1 MKKKNLFYVF
11 LFLFYVS
18 QITFAQGAKSTYLVR
33 STTGLSGSSQ
43 NIIVNN
49 KAYTV
54 QQSIGQMSA
63 IGTFHNSRY
72 TIRQGFIQPLVL
84 AKITDVLNPID
95 LDVSFYPNPFAE
107 SASLVF
113 SEKIFGNVEIA
124 VYNVLGSLVFS
135 KTFKADQKVKLDFNN
150 LSLASYIL
158 KVTANNKQFIK
169 NIIKKNFR

>member
-1 MKKKNLFYVF
+1 MKKNNLFYIF
-11 LFLFYVS
+11 LILFYVS
-18 QITFAQGAKSTYLVR
+18 QFARAQGAKTTYVVR
-33 STTGLSGSSQ
+33 STTSLSGSSQ
-43 NIIVNN
+43 NIIVSN
-49 KAYTV
+49 KTYTI

-63 IGTFHNSRY
+63 IGTFHNSGY
-72 TIRQGFIQPLVL
+72 TIRQGFIQPSVL
-84 AKITDVLNPID
+84 AKITDVLSPID

-107 SASLVF
+107 SASVVF

-158 KVTANNKQFIK
+158 KITANNKQFIK
-169 NIIKKNFR
+169 NIIKKNFH

>member
-1 MKKKNLFYVF
+1 MKKKNLFYIF
-11 LFLFYVS
+11 LILFYVS
-18 QITFAQGAKSTYLVR
+18 QFTRAQGAKSAYLVR

-43 NIIVNN
+43 NIIVSN
-49 KAYTV
+49 KIYTI

-72 TIRQGFIQPLVL
+72 TIRQGFIQPSVL
-84 AKITDVLNPID
+84 AKIADVLNPID
-95 LDVSFYPNPFAE
+95 LDVSFYPNPFVE

-113 SEKIFGNVEIA
+113 TEKIFGTVEIS
-124 VYNVLGSLVFS
+124 VYNGLGSLVFS
-135 KTFKADQKVKLDFNN
+135 KTFKADQKVKVDFNN